1 MLLYFSIN
9 FDQTS
14 KKILMINLKI
24 LYDLFG
30 EAFDSCNFL

>member
-14 KKILMINLKI
+14 KKNTYDKLKNLI
-24 LYDLFG
+24 SPVWGSF
-30 EAFDSCNFL
+30 